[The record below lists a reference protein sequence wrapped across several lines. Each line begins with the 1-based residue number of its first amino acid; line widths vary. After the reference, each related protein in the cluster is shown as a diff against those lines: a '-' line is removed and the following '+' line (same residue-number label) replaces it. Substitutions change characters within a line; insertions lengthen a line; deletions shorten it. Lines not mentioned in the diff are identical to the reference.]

1 MTWASALY
9 PGLVV
14 HQRLHPRRHRL
25 RYRIFQ
31 LLLDL
36 DELPSIDGSLR
47 WFGHN
52 RAALI
57 GFHDRDHGPGDGRP
71 LRPYVEA
78 ELAKAGIDLGG
89 GRIQVLCM
97 PRVLGQVFNPLTLYF
112 CHRRSGALAAILY
125 EVNNTF
131 GERHSYLIPVDAPGP
146 VIRQACDKGFYVSPL
161 QPMAMRYAFT
171 VRPSTEDLFVGIRSS
186 DAEGPM
192 LHAAFSARRRELT
205 DAAVLRAVL
214 GAPLLMLK
222 VLAGIHWEALRTFL
236 KGARFHAR
244 PPLPAEA
251 VTVVRDRPPITAH
264 PGEGRDPGQAVADSR
279 IVSRP
284 VRAFR
289 VFRGQPSRGS
299 LGASALTGPG
309 SRPSPG

>member
-1 MTWASALY
+1 MTWTSALY

-14 HQRLHPRRHRL
+14 HQRLRPRRHRL

-36 DELPSIDGSLR
+36 DELPALDRALR

-52 RAALI
+52 RLALI
-57 GFHDRDHGPGDGRP
+57 GLYDRDHGPGDGRP

-78 ELAKAGIDLGG
+78 ELAKAGIDLAG
-89 GRIQVLCM
+89 GRILILCM
-97 PRVLGQVFNPLTLYF
+97 PRVLGQVFNPLTLYL
-112 CHRRSGALAAILY
+112 CHGRSGALAAILY

-131 GERHSYLIPVDAPGP
+131 GERHSYLIPIDAPGP
-146 VIRQACDKGFYVSPL
+146 VVRQACDKAFYVSPL
-161 QPMAMRYAFT
+161 QDMAMRYQFT
-171 VRPSTEDLFVGIRSS
+171 VRRPAKDLFVAIRSS

-192 LHAAFSARRRELT
+192 LHAAFSARRRDLT
-205 DAAVLRAVL
+205 DPAILKAVL

-222 VLAGIHWEALRTFL
+222 VMAAIHWEALRTWL

-251 VTVVRDRPPITAH
+251 VTVVQPPDR
-264 PGEGRDPGQAVADSR
+264 RQAA
-279 IVSRP
+279 
-284 VRAFR
+284 
-289 VFRGQPSRGS
+289 
-299 LGASALTGPG
+299 
-309 SRPSPG
+309 